1 MAAYIN
7 GQRVPEVVSSPE
19 VYGSSSKCLSRE
31 EKIAEY
37 LAYDLPQLCRE
48 RVFADT
54 AVVNLSVSLYYGVDA
69 VFTEQKICKSLLT
82 SSQAIGV
89 TRRRRLYV
97 SHNYL
102 AQKQKGKWIF
112 NPLLMQDEWLR
123 RVKVHQAFEKIVRA
137 KEWNE
142 TLECPFLCTCMID
155 GIETV
160 AWISRVDDGRR
171 WHTLCCLPQNGVILI
186 DRSKDEFPILGE
198 TRIKV
203 ADCSFRLTLD
213 KGEVVSLMQV

>member
-1 MAAYIN
+1 MASYIN

-19 VYGSSSKCLSRE
+19 VYGSSSRCMSRE
-31 EKIAEY
+31 ERIAEY
-37 LAYDLPQLCRE
+37 LAHDLPQLCQE
-48 RVFADT
+48 RVLEDE

-69 VFTEQKICKSLLT
+69 VFTEQKICKTLLT
-82 SSQAIGV
+82 SSQALGV

-102 AQKQKGKWIF
+102 AQRQSGKWHI

-123 RVKVHQAFEKIVRA
+123 RVKVHQAFEKIIRA
-137 KEWNE
+137 KGWNE

-160 AWISRVDDGRR
+160 AWISRVDVEDQ
-171 WHTLCCLPQNGVILI
+171 WHTLCCLPQNGLILI
-186 DRSKDEFPILGE
+186 DRSKKEFPILDDV
-198 TRIKV
+198 RVKV
-203 ADCSFRLTLD
+203 ADCCFRLTYE
-213 KGEVVSLMQV
+213 KGEVVSLTQV